1 MQADLVGFAPYAAFR
16 FLNMG
21 EAARVG
27 TMLHEFPRIAQLM
40 LFPTRLSADYSPA
53 DVIIADGIGF
63 SELPGI
69 LHRAVHGDARGRAA
83 AARAGGELRAA
94 LAHRRATRR

>member
-1 MQADLVGFAPYAAFR
+1 LVLALVAVTLGYFWGRSQVQADLAGFAPYAAFR

-27 TMLHEFPRIAQLM
+27 TMMHEFPRIAQLM

-53 DVIIADGIGF
+53 DVIIADGIG
-63 SELPGI
+63 S
-69 LHRAVHGDARGRAA
+69 
-83 AARAGGELRAA
+83 LRVSPAS
-94 LAHRRATRR
+94 

>member
-1 MQADLVGFAPYAAFR
+1 MQADLAGFAPYAAFR

-53 DVIIADGIGF
+53 DVIIADG
-63 SELPGI
+63 
-69 LHRAVHGDARGRAA
+69 HRL
-83 AARAGGELRAA
+83 LRAA
-94 LAHRRATRR
+94 GHPASCCAP